1 MSKPILK
8 KRQRTTLAA
17 LLLCTAA
24 AIHAATQSPALAF
37 DLPAQ
42 PLDAAL
48 RAYARQAGVAL
59 SFDAREAA
67 RKQAPALR
75 ATMTAQA
82 ALQHLLR
89 GSGLTWR
96 AAGANRYAVVR
107 AADAAAA
114 WPLEPVRVYGDATRE
129 RVYTEQE
136 IAATPAS
143 NRDLSALIATHPAIR
158 ESGTAEDGAN
168 RGTLNVEDISIHGA
182 SPYQNLFLID
192 GVGATSRVDP
202 ANKSRNFTDVPSNPQ
217 AYFLDTALLGE
228 VRVFDNSI
236 PVEYGAF
243 NGGVVDARLRRPSGE
258 NHVKL
263 DYRWN
268 GSNLTRQKIAPGN
281 AEDWLQGTP
290 DFTPSWRKRFH
301 TASADI
307 ALGERAGLVL
317 GLSRRIS
324 RIERWRLGAV
334 GHLDR
339 PERDDSL
346 DRVDNLLGKF
356 SLRLD
361 ADTITDL
368 SLKYAD
374 RREHLV
380 SNFFRDTDWRN
391 RHGAQGAVWNIEH
404 TLRGGKLS
412 AQLGWDRF
420 DSHRNSAH
428 TEFVQHDFVDGRPGF
443 ASGGY
448 GKDEKGQRNLTL
460 ATRLDLAPIQT
471 GPVSHA
477 SYVGLQVEHTG
488 ARFKRYN
495 QSYSYRAVHRED
507 GTEKHFS
514 KVRHLPGSVTL
525 DYTRLGLYAS
535 DELTWRRWT
544 LNAGLRYDRDNFLH
558 HRTLAPRARLDW
570 DVLGSDDTVLSA
582 GWSRYY
588 GGHVLKIAMQEEF
601 SRLSE
606 QVLDH
611 HGDPV
616 PNGRKITRVNY
627 DGLRSPYDDEW
638 AFSLAQRAYGIRGV
652 LTFVHRNGRDQVT
665 RRGDSRVGY
674 RYTNEGNSRTD
685 GWNLTLANE
694 EAWRLG
700 ETLWHAQASWGYQRN
715 KRNLNLAEGY
725 ESSPVERADYVYYN
739 GKRIPAANLP
749 PSNFNLPHKVSL
761 DLTGHWPRHGLTW
774 SNTVNWHGRR
784 KEIAF
789 VDTGPAPEYLDMYES
804 LSAPSY
810 WSWDTRLIWQP
821 PFARQVTLALDVLNV
836 LNRIAALTTN
846 PRDSLIDARRY
857 RTGREIWLQV
867 GYRY

>member
-24 AIHAATQSPALAF
+24 ATHAATQSPPSPSIF
-37 DLPAQ
+37 PPNPWTRPCGHTPGKPAW
-42 PLDAAL
+42 
-48 RAYARQAGVAL
+48 R

-339 PERDDSL
+339 PERDDSWTA
-346 DRVDNLLGKF
+346 
-356 SLRLD
+356 STTCW
-361 ADTITDL
+361 A
-368 SLKYAD
+368 S
-374 RREHLV
+374 
-380 SNFFRDTDWRN
+380 
-391 RHGAQGAVWNIEH
+391 
-404 TLRGGKLS
+404 S
-412 AQLGWDRF
+412 ACAWM
-420 DSHRNSAH
+420 
-428 TEFVQHDFVDGRPGF
+428 P
-443 ASGGY
+443 
-448 GKDEKGQRNLTL
+448 
-460 ATRLDLAPIQT
+460 TR
-471 GPVSHA
+471 
-477 SYVGLQVEHTG
+477 
-488 ARFKRYN
+488 
-495 QSYSYRAVHRED
+495 
-507 GTEKHFS
+507 
-514 KVRHLPGSVTL
+514 
-525 DYTRLGLYAS
+525 
-535 DELTWRRWT
+535 
-544 LNAGLRYDRDNFLH
+544 
-558 HRTLAPRARLDW
+558 
-570 DVLGSDDTVLSA
+570 
-582 GWSRYY
+582 
-588 GGHVLKIAMQEEF
+588 
-601 SRLSE
+601 
-606 QVLDH
+606 
-611 HGDPV
+611 
-616 PNGRKITRVNY
+616 
-627 DGLRSPYDDEW
+627 
-638 AFSLAQRAYGIRGV
+638 
-652 LTFVHRNGRDQVT
+652 
-665 RRGDSRVGY
+665 
-674 RYTNEGNSRTD
+674 SRT
-685 GWNLTLANE
+685 
-694 EAWRLG
+694 
-700 ETLWHAQASWGYQRN
+700 
-715 KRNLNLAEGY
+715 
-725 ESSPVERADYVYYN
+725 
-739 GKRIPAANLP
+739 
-749 PSNFNLPHKVSL
+749 
-761 DLTGHWPRHGLTW
+761 
-774 SNTVNWHGRR
+774 
-784 KEIAF
+784 
-789 VDTGPAPEYLDMYES
+789 
-804 LSAPSY
+804 
-810 WSWDTRLIWQP
+810 
-821 PFARQVTLALDVLNV
+821 
-836 LNRIAALTTN
+836 
-846 PRDSLIDARRY
+846 
-857 RTGREIWLQV
+857 
-867 GYRY
+867 